1 MNQNH
6 IRTDLAMEAKEALT
20 HTPYESEG
28 IQVEEFSDK
37 DTHIKKTIVRILTE
51 NAATSIGKPRGTYVT
66 LESPQMNEEDEGHHA
81 EISKSLARCLVD
93 FCKIPTSHQHP
104 VSILV
109 VGLGNRNITPDSLG
123 PNVVDQLC
131 ISRHLFREFGQSA
144 FEEPSA
150 YLLSGIVPG
159 VMGQTGMESL
169 EIVKG
174 VVTACNPSLCIII
187 DALAARSIKRLNR
200 TIQISDTGIH
210 PGSGVGNHRNCLS
223 EETLGIPVLSLG
235 IPTVVDA
242 ATIVSDSLSEISDED
257 LDISP
262 LLLPSL
268 HSMFVTPKDIDASIR
283 RLSYTLSEGI
293 NKAFGPHLA

>member
-28 IQVEEFSDK
+28 IKVEEFSDRN
-37 DTHIKKTIVRILTE
+37 THIKKTIVHILTE
-51 NAATSIGKPRGTYVT
+51 NAASSIGKPKGTYVT
-66 LESPQMNEEDEGHHA
+66 LESPAMNEEDEGHHA
-81 EISKSLARCLVD
+81 EISCALAECLKSFLP
-93 FCKIPTSHQHP
+93 KPGNYQHP
-104 VSILV
+104 LSILV

-144 FEEPSA
+144 FEEPTPC
-150 YLLSGIVPG
+150 LLSGIVPG

-174 VVTACNPSLCIII
+174 IVTVCEPTLCIII

-210 PGSGVGNHRNCLS
+210 PGSGVGNHRNGIS

-242 ATIVSDSLSEISDED
+242 ATIVSDSLSESSLEEFDV
-257 LDISP
+257 SP

-268 HSMFVTPKDIDASIR
+268 HSMFVTPKDIDSSIR